1 VNRFA
6 QRLAVGSV
14 VLLTAMVA
22 APSVAMAAPPAAAA
36 GGGVSLAPA
45 YPSTASPSY
54 FTFHAK
60 AGTTVHDALV
70 VTNHGNAS
78 VSLAVSPVDGLT
90 GQTSG
95 SVYANRT
102 DPIRKAGRW
111 VTPAVS
117 ALTLAAGATRTIDFT
132 VAIPAGTVAGDHL
145 AGIAVE
151 NTVPTESSN
160 GFAIKQIL
168 RNVIGVLVVVPGK
181 ATFVPS
187 LSSLGIQQ
195 IGATGIGSVT
205 VGLGNSGLL
214 LAHPTLAVSL
224 SGPSGYQRSQ
234 TRVLDTV
241 LPGDTITYPFA
252 WPDVLAKGDYN
263 VTATLTGGGTSVS
276 MTRSVNLGAALAGVT
291 HPLPTATTTQAATS
305 GMQWWMWLAIL
316 LAAAIAFG
324 GAAGTVIRH
333 GHRSHPHHL
342 DPKQD

>member
-1 VNRFA
+1 MNRFA
-6 QRLAVGSV
+6 KRIAVGSV
-14 VLLTAMVA
+14 ALVMAMA
-22 APSVAMAAPPAAAA
+22 TGTSVAMAAPPAPAA
-36 GGGVSLAPA
+36 GGGVSLAPEH
-45 YPSTASPSY
+45 PSTTSPSY
-54 FTFHAK
+54 FTFHAA

-70 VTNHGNAS
+70 VTNHANAS
-78 VSLAVSPVDGLT
+78 VSLAVSAVDGLT

-102 DPIRKAGRW
+102 DPVRKAGRW

-117 ALTLAAGATRTIDFT
+117 ALTLAAGATRTIAFT
-132 VAIPAGTVAGDHL
+132 VTIPAGTTAGDHL

-181 ATFVPS
+181 ANFVPA

-205 VGLGNSGLL
+205 VGMGNSGLL
-214 LAHPTLAVSL
+214 LAHPSLAVSL
-224 SGPSGYQRSQ
+224 TGPATYHRSL

-252 WPDVLAKGDYN
+252 WPDVLAKGDYDI
-263 VTATLTGGGTSVS
+263 TATLTGGGTSVTL
-276 MTRSVNLGAALAGVT
+276 TRSVHLGAALAGVT
-291 HPLPTATTTQAATS
+291 HPLPVATVKVAKS
-305 GMQWWMWLAIL
+305 GLQWWMWLAIV

-324 GAAGTVIRH
+324 AAAGFVTRRS
-333 GHRSHPHHL
+333 HRSHP
-342 DPKQD
+342 QS